1 MAAFP
6 EDSIP
11 STTQQYTTVCNFRFW
26 NSDILFWILL
36 TLIIHGAQ
44 TYMQQSST
52 YDNNEYSKKKTKYFE
67 RAKMIGSSFSHISST
82 LKHYFPSIAREGKQ
96 NRVIKLTLQH
106 KVFQN

>member
-1 MAAFP
+1 MMQQLREMAVFP

-52 YDNNEYSKKKTKYFE
+52 YDNNEYSKKKNQIF
-67 RAKMIGSSFSHISST
+67 
-82 LKHYFPSIAREGKQ
+82 
-96 NRVIKLTLQH
+96 
-106 KVFQN
+106 